1 MWLWYLEIYLL
12 MLGGFAVGALLGLL
26 VVRLVVPRTAD
37 DPEPAPQMPPTV
49 EAPGG
54 PTSRGQKVEAAP

>member
-37 DPEPAPQMPPTV
+37 DPERAPQMSPTV